1 MKMIRRRVFP
11 IVLLVIVCIS
21 CFCSFAKEGYHI
33 KVNINGL
40 KDTTSILAYYYGN
53 NQYVKDTAYV
63 DSKGFFEF
71 KGDST
76 LEKGMYMIVLP
87 GQQYFDIIIDNDQ
100 FFEINSDIKD
110 ISGKLTFKGS
120 AENSAFYE
128 YLRTLKPLSENIT
141 ELRKIM
147 NELELGTERRESV
160 LKQIK
165 DLEEKAQILQ
175 KDFLND
181 NPKGLFSSVL
191 MAQQVVPVPEPP
203 IKADGT
209 PDRELLYFMFLD
221 EYWKNVDLKD
231 ERLLR
236 TPVFH
241 QKLNQ
246 FFSSVVIQIP
256 DSIITAADRFIDKT
270 RGNNEMFKYVVWF
283 VMNLSERSNIM
294 GMDAVFVHMAEK
306 YYISGEAF
314 WVSEEQLDR
323 ITKRAIAQ
331 KPLLI
336 GAVAPDINV
345 FTPDRKTISLHE
357 IESKYLVL
365 YFWDSDC
372 SHCKVVTPKLK
383 EVYSK
388 IQNKGIKVFAVNT
401 EASREDWLNYIE
413 KNKLEWINVHDP
425 VNTSGFREKYDL
437 FAVPIIY
444 VLDKD
449 KKIIAKKINPEQ
461 LEELINHYER
471 MNK

>member
-1 MKMIRRRVFP
+1 MISRRFLP
-11 IVLLVIVCIS
+11 LVLLVIISIS

-53 NQYVKDTAYV
+53 NQYIKDTAYV

-76 LEKGMYMIVLP
+76 LGKGMYMIVLP

-100 FFEINSDIKD
+100 FFEINSELKD

-120 AENSAFYE
+120 AENSSFYE
-128 YLRTLKPLSENIT
+128 YLRTLKPFSDNIS

-165 DLEEKAQILQ
+165 DIEDKVHSLQ
-175 KDFLND
+175 QDFIKQ
-181 NPKGLFSSVL
+181 NPNGLFSAVL
-191 MAQQVVPVPEPP
+191 KAQQIVPVPEPP
-203 IKADGT
+203 MKADGT
-209 PDRELLYFMFLD
+209 PDRELLYYLFLD

-236 TPVFH
+236 TPIFH

-246 FFSSVVIQIP
+246 FFSSVAIQIP
-256 DSIITAADRFIDKT
+256 DSIITAADRLINKT
-270 RGNNEMFKYVVWF
+270 RGNDEIFKYVVWF

-294 GMDAVFVHMAEK
+294 GMDALFVHMAEK
-306 YYISGEAF
+306 YYMSGDAF

-323 ITKRAIAQ
+323 ISKRAIAQ

-336 GAVAPDINV
+336 GAVAPDITV
-345 FTPDRKTISLHE
+345 FTPERKTISLHE

-372 SHCKVVTPKLK
+372 SHCKKVTPKLK
-383 EVYSK
+383 DVY
-388 IQNKGIKVFAVNT
+388 NKMNNNELKVFAVNT
-401 EASREDWLNYIE
+401 EASREDWLNYVE
-413 KNKLEWINVHDP
+413 KNNLNWINVHDP

-461 LEELINHYER
+461 LEELISHYER